1 MTYINRALLVYL
13 TSLSLLLLSRE
24 ASGQSNIYFLNKT
37 GREIHIQKRT
47 ILEAGSFPYT
57 LDTLAGKYQHIP
69 LQTNTPIILNMYAVP
84 PKGPYGTADGI
95 YYLLKAKDTLV
106 ATLDKNNKL
115 VLAHISNP
123 GRTEELSFFLRHTAS
138 VGMPLPYRANSAFLR
153 RIWGSTTDLRSRD
166 RLLDSLYQPYINS
179 AESFC
184 AANKLDI
191 SIGKFYRYF
200 YTGFKIADKL
210 FADRGINNELK
221 ESLRTF
227 YKDSL
232 IKWVQEFNCTDC
244 NNIPFYNYALR
255 QMFALRFLHTP
266 EQAFLDSVAAL
277 TKGSN
282 KSFLLSRY
290 MVDRI
295 ELTRN
300 TELLLKKYDALCN
313 DSLYTNIVHRN
324 YQLQRDRSR
333 VDSNELAILMKADKS
348 EIGFNRLMTRL
359 KGKVVYVDFWASWC
373 KPCVQEIPYSH
384 TLNKKVKDKD
394 IVMMY
399 ISIDTDFNSW
409 LEARSRHKVDTEYS
423 FILANPANSGL
434 SKKIQLG
441 PIPRYI
447 VFDKNGKIV
456 RFDADRPSDPGIY
469 NTLLDILK
477 Q

>member
-1 MTYINRALLVYL
+1 MRYINRALLVHL
-13 TSLSLLLLSRE
+13 ICLSFLLFSTGAL
-24 ASGQSNIYFLNKT
+24 GQSNIYFLNKT
-37 GREIHIQKRT
+37 GREILVQKRT
-47 ILEAGSFPYT
+47 ILEAGFYPYS
-57 LDTLAGKYQHIP
+57 LDTLSGKYQHIP
-69 LQTNTPIILNMYAVP
+69 FQINTPAILNIIAVP
-84 PKGPYGTADGI
+84 PKGPYGSADGI
-95 YYLLKAKDTLV
+95 YPLLKAQDTLV
-106 ATLDKNNKL
+106 ITLDKSNKP
-115 VLAHISNP
+115 VLSHISNP
-123 GRTEELSFFLRHTAS
+123 ERTEELNFFQRHTAS
-138 VGMPLPYRANSAFLR
+138 VGMPLPYRANPAFLR
-153 RIWGSTTDLRSRD
+153 RIWGSTDLRSRD

-184 AANKLDI
+184 AANKMDI
-191 SIGKFYRYF
+191 SIGRFYRYF

-221 ESLRTF
+221 ESLRAF

-232 IKWVQEFNCTDC
+232 IKWVQELNCTDC

-255 QMFALRFLHTP
+255 EVIALRLQHTP
-266 EQAFLDSVAAL
+266 EQAFMDSVAAL
-277 TKGSN
+277 TNGSN

-300 TELLLKKYDALCN
+300 TEQLLKRYDALCD
-313 DSLYTNIVHRN
+313 DSLYANIVHRN
-324 YQLQRDRSR
+324 YQLQRDRSK

-348 EIGFNRLMTRL
+348 EIGFNRLMARL

-423 FILANPANSGL
+423 FILTNPANNGL

-456 RFDADRPSDPGIY
+456 RFDADRPSDPGMY